1 MENFAQKL
9 GWPFEGSSVP
19 AQSSVADT
27 TEDVVARVVKKELA
41 RFGGTGNTG
50 GLAEASVRSITAEVV
65 AEKLRGFTPA
75 SSRVKE
81 ARVVSS
87 GSVSLAAGENSA
99 AFRVV
104 GPVSYDAGITWV
116 GSIKPESS
124 FRGAVSLLRV
134 EGGGVLG
141 VAAAIA
147 GATSPVTPAPV
158 TPNPAPV
165 TPNPAPVTPNPA
177 PVTPTPAPVTPTP
190 APVTPTAETAAYS
203 FVWAHSGFYIS
214 PTTTSMFYKKEA
226 DGWVDAWQFPRRGDT
241 WEPVEST
248 HATYREQGRNI
259 NVQAKAPALLR
270 GGEGYRFRSEA
281 PMSGDDYVSVS
292 GTGGTSTV
300 NIQDGSY
307 VYAKNNNYAG
317 AFGTPGT
324 QYADGSWNK
333 VPVRA
338 GDTLEF
344 VNEED
349 GYLTGRVVRADGARE
364 QIFSFKNAPKAD
376 SEFRFHGWNF
386 KKAKVEIIRGGK

>member
-9 GWPFEGSSVP
+9 GWPFEGSSIP

-50 GLAEASVRSITAEVV
+50 GLAEAQVRSITADVV
-65 AEKLRGFTPA
+65 AEKLKAFTPT
-75 SSRVKE
+75 SYRVKE

-87 GSVSLAAGENSA
+87 GNVSLAPGENSA
-99 AFRVV
+99 AFRIV
-104 GPVSYDAGITWV
+104 GPMSYDASITWV
-116 GSIKPESS
+116 GSLKPESS

-158 TPNPAPV
+158 TPAPV
-165 TPNPAPVTPNPA
+165 
-177 PVTPTPAPVTPTP
+177 TPAPVTPAPVTP
-190 APVTPTAETAAYS
+190 APVTPAPVTPAPVTPAAETAAYS
-203 FVWAHSGFYIS
+203 FTWAHSGFYIS
-214 PTTTSMFYKKEA
+214 PRVKSMFYKQEA
-226 DGWVDAWQFPRRGDT
+226 DGWVDAWQFPRREDT
-241 WEPVEST
+241 WESVEAA

-270 GGEGYRFRSEA
+270 EGEGYRFRSEA
-281 PMSGDDYVSVS
+281 PMSGDDYVFVS
-292 GTGGTSTV
+292 GAGGTSV
-300 NIQDGSY
+300 IVVQDGN
-307 VYAKNNNYAG
+307 YAYSKNANYAG
-317 AFGTPGT
+317 VFGTPGT
-324 QYADGSWNK
+324 QYADGSWSK
-333 VPVRA
+333 VPVQP

-349 GYLTGRVVRADGARE
+349 GYLTGRVVRSDGARE
-364 QIFSFKNAPKAD
+364 QIFSFKNVPKAD
-376 SEFRFHGWNF
+376 SELRFHGWNF

>member
-65 AEKLRGFTPA
+65 AEKLRGFTPV
-75 SSRVKE
+75 SSRAKE

-158 TPNPAPV
+158 TPA
-165 TPNPAPVTPNPA
+165 
-177 PVTPTPAPVTPTP
+177 
-190 APVTPTAETAAYS
+190 AETAAYS

-214 PTTTSMFYKKEA
+214 PTTKSMFYKKEA
-226 DGWVDAWQFPRRGDT
+226 DGWVDAWQFPRREDT
-241 WEPVEST
+241 WEPVEAA

-270 GGEGYRFRSEA
+270 EGEGYRFRSEA

-292 GTGGTSTV
+292 GAGGTSTI

-307 VYAKNNNYAG
+307 VYAKNYNYAG
-317 AFGTPGT
+317 TFGTPGT
-324 QYADGSWNK
+324 QYSDGSWNK

-349 GYLTGRVVRADGARE
+349 GYLAGRVVRSDGARE

>member
-1 MENFAQKL
+1 MKNFAQNL

-19 AQSSVADT
+19 AHSSVADT
-27 TEDVVARVVKKELA
+27 TEDVIARVVAKELA
-41 RFGGTGNTG
+41 RFGGSGGTGGTG
-50 GLAEASVRSITAEVV
+50 GLAEAQVRSITADVV
-65 AEKLRGFTPA
+65 AEKLKAFTPT
-75 SSRVKE
+75 SFRVKE

-87 GSVSLAAGENSA
+87 GSVALAPGENSA

-104 GPVSYDAGITWV
+104 GPVSYDASITWV
-116 GSIKPESS
+116 GAVKPESS

-141 VAAAIA
+141 VAAAVA
-147 GATSPVTPAPV
+147 GATS
-158 TPNPAPV
+158 
-165 TPNPAPVTPNPA
+165 PA

-190 APVTPTAETAAYS
+190 APVTPTPAPVTPATETAAYS
-203 FVWAHSGFYIS
+203 FVWGHSGFYIS
-214 PTTTSMFYKKEA
+214 PRTRSMFYKQEA
-226 DGWVDAWQFPRRGDT
+226 DGWVDAWQYPRREDT
-241 WEPVEST
+241 WEPVETT

-270 GGEGYRFRSEA
+270 EGEGYRFRSEA

-292 GTGGTSTV
+292 GSGGTSTI

-317 AFGTPGT
+317 VFGTPGT

-333 VPVRA
+333 VPVQP

-349 GYLTGRVVRADGARE
+349 GYLTGRVVRAGGASE

-376 SEFRFHGWNF
+376 SELRFHGWNF

>member
-1 MENFAQKL
+1 MKNFAEKL
-9 GWPFEGSSVP
+9 GWPFGGSPVP

-27 TEDVVARVVKKELA
+27 TEDVIARVVKKELT

-50 GLAEASVRSITAEVV
+50 GLAEAAVRSITAEVV
-65 AEKLRGFTPA
+65 TEKLRGFTPA
-75 SSRVKE
+75 STRTKE

-87 GSVSLAAGENSA
+87 GNVSLATGENSA

-104 GPVSYDAGITWV
+104 GPVSYDASITWV
-116 GSIKPESS
+116 GSLKPESS
-124 FRGAVSLLRV
+124 FRGAVSLLRG
-134 EGGGVLG
+134 EGGGGLG
-141 VAAAIA
+141 VAAAVA
-147 GATSPVTPAPV
+147 GATP
-158 TPNPAPV
+158 
-165 TPNPAPVTPNPA
+165 
-177 PVTPTPAPVTPTP
+177 PTP

-203 FVWAHSGFYIS
+203 FTWGNGGFYIS
-214 PTTTSMFYKKEA
+214 PRVKSMFYKQEA
-226 DGWVDAWQFPRRGDT
+226 DGWVDAWQYPRHEDT
-241 WEPVEST
+241 WEPVESS
-248 HATYREQGRNI
+248 HATYREQGRAV

-270 GGEGYRFRSEA
+270 EGDGYRFRSEA
-281 PMSGDDYVSVS
+281 PLNGDDYVSVS
-292 GTGGTSTV
+292 GAGGTSTI

-317 AFGTPGT
+317 VFGSPGT

-349 GYLTGRVVRADGARE
+349 GYLTGRVVRSDGARE

-376 SEFRFHGWNF
+376 SELRFHGWNF

>member
-75 SSRVKE
+75 SSRAKE

-158 TPNPAPV
+158 TPAPV
-165 TPNPAPVTPNPA
+165 
-177 PVTPTPAPVTPTP
+177 TPAPVTPAP
-190 APVTPTAETAAYS
+190 AAGEKPNWAFA
-203 FVWAHSGFYIS
+203 WAHNNWIVVGKTLARYFREPDASGF
-214 PTTTSMFYKKEA
+214 
-226 DGWVDAWQFPRRGDT
+226 VQAWEYPRDQST
-241 WEPVEST
+241 WEPVPEGAPT
-248 HATYREQGRNI
+248 YAPQKVQHKARATATR
-259 NVQAKAPALLR
+259 PL
-270 GGEGYRFRSEA
+270 GEGDAWVFTTKN
-281 PMSGDDYVSVS
+281 PVS
-292 GTGGTSTV
+292 GVDSFFVTNDGGQAAKIVVKDGAYGFGKSAT
-300 NIQDGSY
+300 QDG
-307 VYAKNNNYAG
+307 V
-317 AFGTPGT
+317 FGTAGT
-324 QYADGSWNK
+324 EYADGSWNA
-333 VPVRA
+333 VPIKA
-338 GDTLEF
+338 GDKLEIKRA
-344 VNEED
+344 E
-349 GYLTGRVVRADGARE
+349 GYAVGSVIRSNGAKEQIFAFKFDWKDTTAADVHGWGFGAVKAEVVRA
-364 QIFSFKNAPKAD
+364 
-376 SEFRFHGWNF
+376 
-386 KKAKVEIIRGGK
+386 

>member
-19 AQSSVADT
+19 ARSSVADT

-50 GLAEASVRSITAEVV
+50 GLAEAAVRSITAEVV
-65 AEKLRGFTPA
+65 TEKLRGFTPA

-87 GSVSLAAGENSA
+87 GSVSLATGENSA

-158 TPNPAPV
+158 TPAPV
-165 TPNPAPVTPNPA
+165 
-177 PVTPTPAPVTPTP
+177 TPAPVTPAPVTP
-190 APVTPTAETAAYS
+190 APVTPAAETAAYS
-203 FVWAHSGFYIS
+203 FTWAHSGFYIS
-214 PTTTSMFYKKEA
+214 PRVKSMFYKQGA
-226 DGWVDAWQFPRRGDT
+226 DGWIDAWQFPRREDT
-241 WEPVEST
+241 WEPVEAAHS
-248 HATYREQGRNI
+248 TYREQDRNI

-270 GGEGYRFRSEA
+270 EGEGYRFRSEA

-292 GTGGTSTV
+292 GAGGTSAIV
-300 NIQDGSY
+300 VQDG
-307 VYAKNNNYAG
+307 NYAYSKNAG
-317 AFGTPGT
+317 YAGVFGTPGT
-324 QYADGSWNK
+324 QYADGSWSK
-333 VPVRA
+333 VPVQP

-349 GYLTGRVVRADGARE
+349 GYLTGRVVRAGGTRE

-376 SEFRFHGWNF
+376 SELRFHGWNF

>member
-27 TEDVVARVVKKELA
+27 TEDVVARVAKKELA

-75 SSRVKE
+75 SSRAKE

-104 GPVSYDAGITWV
+104 GPVSYDVGITWV

-158 TPNPAPV
+158 TP
-165 TPNPAPVTPNPA
+165 
-177 PVTPTPAPVTPTP
+177 TPAPVTPTP
-190 APVTPTAETAAYS
+190 APVTPAAETAAYS
-203 FVWAHSGFYIS
+203 FVWANGGFYIS
-214 PTTTSMFYKKEA
+214 PRVKSMFYKQEA
-226 DGWVDAWQFPRRGDT
+226 DGWVDAWQYPRHEDT
-241 WEPVEST
+241 WEPVESS

-270 GGEGYRFRSEA
+270 KGEGYRFRSEA

-292 GTGGTSTV
+292 GAGGTSTI
-300 NIQDGSY
+300 NIKDGSY
-307 VYAKNNNYAG
+307 VYTKNYNYAG
-317 AFGTPGT
+317 TFGTPGT

-333 VPVRA
+333 IPVRA
-338 GDTLEF
+338 GDTIEF

-349 GYLTGRVVRADGARE
+349 GYLTGRVVRSDGARE

>member
-27 TEDVVARVVKKELA
+27 TEDVVARAVKKELA

-50 GLAEASVRSITAEVV
+50 GLAEAAVRSITAEVV
-65 AEKLRGFTPA
+65 TEKLRGFTPA
-75 SSRVKE
+75 SFRVKE

-87 GSVSLAAGENSA
+87 GSVSLAAGENAA

-165 TPNPAPVTPNPA
+165 TP
-177 PVTPTPAPVTPTP
+177 TP

-203 FVWAHSGFYIS
+203 FVWAHNGFYIS
-214 PTTTSMFYKKEA
+214 PTTKSMFYKKEA
-226 DGWVDAWQFPRRGDT
+226 DGWVDAWQFPRREDT

-270 GGEGYRFRSEA
+270 EGEGYRFRSEA

-317 AFGTPGT
+317 VFGTPGT

>member
-9 GWPFEGSSVP
+9 GWPFEGSSIP

-50 GLAEASVRSITAEVV
+50 GLAEAAVRSITAEVV
-65 AEKLRGFTPA
+65 TEKLRGFTPA
-75 SSRVKE
+75 SSRAKE

-87 GSVSLAAGENSA
+87 GSVSLSAGENSA

-158 TPNPAPV
+158 TPAPVPPAPV
-165 TPNPAPVTPNPA
+165 
-177 PVTPTPAPVTPTP
+177 TPAPVTPAPVTP
-190 APVTPTAETAAYS
+190 APVTPAAETAAYS
-203 FVWAHSGFYIS
+203 FVWAHGGFYIS
-214 PTTTSMFYKKEA
+214 PRVKSMFYKQEA
-226 DGWVDAWQFPRRGDT
+226 DGWIDAWQYPRHEDT
-241 WEPVEST
+241 WEPVESS

-259 NVQAKAPALLR
+259 SVQAKAPALLR
-270 GGEGYRFRSEA
+270 EGEGYRFRSEA

-292 GTGGTSTV
+292 GTGGTSTI
-300 NIQDGSY
+300 NIQDGNY

-317 AFGTPGT
+317 MFGSPGT
-324 QYADGSWNK
+324 QYAEGSWNK

-338 GDTLEF
+338 GDTIEF

-349 GYLTGRVVRADGARE
+349 GYLTGRVVRSDGARE

-376 SEFRFHGWNF
+376 SELRFHGWNF

>member
-9 GWPFEGSSVP
+9 GWPFEGSFVT
-19 AQSSVADT
+19 AQPSVADT
-27 TEDVVARVVKKELA
+27 TEDVIARVVKRELT
-41 RFGGTGNTG
+41 RFGGTGGSG
-50 GLAEASVRSITAEVV
+50 GLAEAQVRSITAEVV
-65 AEKLRGFTPA
+65 TEKLKAFTPTTNTA
-75 SSRVKE
+75 RAKE

-87 GSVSLAAGENSA
+87 GNVALAAGENSA
-99 AFRVV
+99 AFRIV

-116 GSIKPESS
+116 GAVKPESS

-147 GATSPVTPAPV
+147 GATSP
-158 TPNPAPV
+158 
-165 TPNPAPVTPNPA
+165 A

-190 APVTPTAETAAYS
+190 APVTPTTETAAYS
-203 FVWAHSGFYIS
+203 FVWAHGGFYVS
-214 PTTTSMFYKKEA
+214 PRTKSMFYKQEA
-226 DGWVDAWQFPRRGDT
+226 DGWVDAWQYPRREDT

-248 HATYREQGRNI
+248 HATYREQGRNV
-259 NVQAKAPALLR
+259 NVQAKAPALLHA
-270 GGEGYRFRSEA
+270 GEGYRFRSES
-281 PMSGDDYVSVS
+281 PMNGDDYVSVS
-292 GTGGTSTV
+292 GAGGTSTI
-300 NIQDGSY
+300 NIQDGNY
-307 VYAKNNNYAG
+307 VYAKNNTYAG
-317 AFGTPGT
+317 VFGTPGT

-333 VPVRA
+333 VPVQA

-349 GYLTGRVVRADGARE
+349 GYLTGRVVRAGGARE

-376 SEFRFHGWNF
+376 SELRFHGWNF

>member
-19 AQSSVADT
+19 ARSSVADT

-41 RFGGTGNTG
+41 RFGGTGGTG

-158 TPNPAPV
+158 TP
-165 TPNPAPVTPNPA
+165 
-177 PVTPTPAPVTPTP
+177 TP

-214 PTTTSMFYKKEA
+214 PTTKSMFYKKEA
-226 DGWVDAWQFPRRGDT
+226 DGWVDAWQFPRREDT

-270 GGEGYRFRSEA
+270 EGEGYRFRSEA

-317 AFGTPGT
+317 VFGTPGT